1 MDTFFSVLGDLIKSG
16 SFSEFQTTLIIF
28 VVLFIF
34 RRNILK
40 SVFGDKPEGE
50 TEKDQKLQIILE
62 KLDVIQNKID
72 SLTERII
79 CDETK
84 MNKIENSINQ
94 IVLEVKTEIIDLKK
108 DLIKWS

>member
-16 SFSEFQTTLIIF
+16 SFSEFQTTLILF
-28 VVLFIF
+28 AVLFIF

-40 SVFGDKPEGE
+40 SVFGDKPEVE
-50 TEKDQKLQIILE
+50 PDSKSNAILE

-72 SLTERII
+72 SLNERII

-84 MNKIENSINQ
+84 MNKLENSINQ
-94 IVLEVKTEIIDLKK
+94 IVLEVKTEIVNLKRDLFK
-108 DLIKWS
+108 

>member
-40 SVFGDKPEGE
+40 SVFGDK
-50 TEKDQKLQIILE
+50 TEVDTESDSKSNSILE
-62 KLDVIQNKID
+62 KLDTIQHDIHDIKNDITVIKAKEAN
-72 SLTERII
+72 
-79 CDETK
+79 
-84 MNKIENSINQ
+84 
-94 IVLEVKTEIIDLKK
+94 
-108 DLIKWS
+108 

>member
-40 SVFGDKPEGE
+40 SVFGDK
-50 TEKDQKLQIILE
+50 TEVESKSDSNSILE

-72 SLTERII
+72 SLNEKII
-79 CDETK
+79 SDETK
-84 MNKIENSINQ
+84 MNRLENSINQ
-94 IVLEVKTEIIDLKK
+94 VVLEVKTEIVDLKK
-108 DLIKWS
+108 DLIKWH

>member
-40 SVFGDKPEGE
+40 SVFGDK
-50 TEKDQKLQIILE
+50 TEVESESKSNSILE

-72 SLTERII
+72 FLNEKII
-79 CDETK
+79 SDETK
-84 MNKIENSINQ
+84 MNRLENSINQ
-94 IVLEVKTEIIDLKK
+94 VVLEVKTEIVDLKK
-108 DLIKWS
+108 DLIK